1 MRKQYGEIAFQ
12 SINYIL
18 FSFYIL
24 VCVYPFYN
32 IFLNSISDS
41 TKASKNA
48 VILLPSGFTWRN
60 YVEILK
66 LNSIFNAFGVSVART
81 IIGSFLTVI
90 ISSMFAYALTKN
102 ELTARKQIYRITVLS
117 MYINAGLI
125 PWYIIMYNLG
135 MKNNFLAY
143 VLPGAVNVYLM
154 ILVKTY
160 IEQIPPSLE
169 ESAIIDGAGYMKI
182 FWVIIFPLCKP
193 VIAAISVFSA
203 VGQWNSWQDNFFL
216 ISNKNLQTLQ
226 LTLLNYLRQS
236 EALSIEASK
245 GNNVSGLINGYVSPM
260 SIRMTITM
268 VVAIPVIMVYPFL
281 QRYFIKGIMMGA
293 IKG

>member
-1 MRKQYGEIAFQ
+1 
-12 SINYIL
+12 
-18 FSFYIL
+18 
-24 VCVYPFYN
+24 
-32 IFLNSISDS
+32 LNSISDS